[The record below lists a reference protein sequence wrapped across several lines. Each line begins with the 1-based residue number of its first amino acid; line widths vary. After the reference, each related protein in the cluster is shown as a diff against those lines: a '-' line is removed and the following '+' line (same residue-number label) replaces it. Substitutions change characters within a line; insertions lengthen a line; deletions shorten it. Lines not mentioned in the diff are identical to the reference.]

1 MRRWTVFVAALV
13 VLSMLLPGDFS
24 LAKSTQTDH
33 SEKKTAAKA
42 ESSVKSSP
50 KKDGGQS
57 SKSTRSAKSE
67 SKKDVAKQ
75 SSQTGG
81 QTGGQAGAKS
91 DGKAGS
97 KSAGKPEA
105 KSDAKSGE
113 KAADTAKS
121 KSASK
126 SKKRAASEPRESREP
141 RQAKAAPPALPD
153 SYKGEFGVD
162 TKAALVMDMQTGRV
176 LFAQEPDMPIPPAS
190 LTKVLTLFLI
200 NERLREGSLKL
211 DETIPVS
218 QEASHAGGSTMR
230 LKTGESVTLDDLI
243 KGIAIA
249 SANDG
254 CVAVAEYLGKG
265 DTHPF
270 VEAMNRK
277 AKEIG
282 MANSQ
287 FFNPNGLPAEGQVTT
302 ARDMAVLAQTY
313 LKTFPETLSI
323 HSMTEFT
330 RNNRVRHNS
339 NSLLGK
345 VEGVDGLKTGFV
357 CASGFNIVVTAK
369 RGDTRLVAVVLGA
382 KNRRIREREA
392 TRLVEEGFKIV
403 AAERGGSHQQVAMSH
418 GKDPML
424 H

>member
-1 MRRWTVFVAALV
+1 MRRWTVFAAALV

-24 LAKSTQTDH
+24 LAKSTQTA
-33 SEKKTAAKA
+33 KKTTAQTESSSKSSAKKDGGSSSKTTRSAKA
-42 ESSVKSSP
+42 ES
-50 KKDGGQS
+50 KKDAAKHT
-57 SKSTRSAKSE
+57 SKAE
-67 SKKDVAKQ
+67 SK
-75 SSQTGG
+75 T
-81 QTGGQAGAKS
+81 GAKS
-91 DGKAGS
+91 GAKA
-97 KSAGKPEA
+97 E
-105 KSDAKSGE
+105 SG
-113 KAADTAKS
+113 AAKS
-121 KSASK
+121 KHEPK
-126 SKKRAASEPRESREP
+126 GKKRAAGDAREP

-176 LFAQEPDMPIPPAS
+176 LYAQEPDMPIPPAS

-211 DETIPVS
+211 DEAIPVS

-230 LKTGESVTLDDLI
+230 LKTGETVTLDDLI

-282 MANSQ
+282 MTSSQ

-330 RNNRVRHNS
+330 HNNRVRHNS

-369 RGDTRLVAVVLGA
+369 RGETRLVAVVLGA

-403 AAERGGSHQQVAMSH
+403 AAEKSGSHQQVAMTH
-418 GKDPML
+418 GKDSMP

>member
-24 LAKSTQTDH
+24 LAKSTQTDQ

-42 ESSVKSSP
+42 ESSARSSA

-57 SKSTRSAKSE
+57 SKSTRNAKAE
-67 SKKDVAKQ
+67 SKKDVASQ
-75 SSQTGG
+75 SSKT
-81 QTGGQAGAKS
+81 GAKAE
-91 DGKAGS
+91 GKAGT
-97 KSAGKPEA
+97 KSAGKSEV
-105 KSDAKSGE
+105 KSGE
-113 KAADTAKS
+113 KAADAAKS

-126 SKKRAASEPRESREP
+126 GKKRAAGEARESREP

-200 NERLREGSLKL
+200 NERLREGTLKL
-211 DETIPVS
+211 DESIPVS

-403 AAERGGSHQQVAMSH
+403 AAERSGSHQQVAMH
-418 GKDPML
+418 GKDPMP

>member
-24 LAKSTQTDH
+24 QAKSTPTD
-33 SEKKTAAKA
+33 KKTSEHAQASAKSSARKDGGSSSKTTRGAKA
-42 ESSVKSSP
+42 ET
-50 KKDGGQS
+50 KKDAARQPGKS
-57 SKSTRSAKSE
+57 EAKAADARSKS
-67 SKKDVAKQ
+67 
-75 SSQTGG
+75 
-81 QTGGQAGAKS
+81 GAKS
-91 DGKAGS
+91 R
-97 KSAGKPEA
+97 
-105 KSDAKSGE
+105 
-113 KAADTAKS
+113 
-121 KSASK
+121 
-126 SKKRAASEPRESREP
+126 KRAEGEARQT
-141 RQAKAAPPALPD
+141 RQAKAAPAPLPD

-162 TKAALVMDMQTGRV
+162 TKAALVMDIQTGRV

-190 LTKVLTLFLI
+190 LTKVLTLYLI
-200 NERLREGSLKL
+200 NERLREGTLKL
-211 DETIPVS
+211 DESIPVS

-230 LKTGESVTLDDLI
+230 LRTGETVTLDDLI

-282 MANSQ
+282 MTNSQ

-330 RNNRVRHNS
+330 HNKRVRHNS

-403 AAERGGSHQQVAMSH
+403 AAEKSGSHQQVAMTH
-418 GKDPML
+418 GKEPMP

>member
-24 LAKSTQTDH
+24 LAKSTQSDQ
-33 SEKKTAAKA
+33 SEKKTAAKS
-42 ESSVKSSP
+42 ESSAKSSA

-57 SKSTRSAKSE
+57 SKSIRSAKGE
-67 SKKDVAKQ
+67 SKKDAAKQ
-75 SSQTGG
+75 TAKAEGKTEGKSAGK
-81 QTGGQAGAKS
+81 AGAKS
-91 DGKAGS
+91 V
-97 KSAGKPEA
+97 
-105 KSDAKSGE
+105 E
-113 KAADTAKS
+113 KNADTAKS

-126 SKKRAASEPRESREP
+126 GRKRAAGEAREP

-211 DETIPVS
+211 DESIPVS

-330 RNNRVRHNS
+330 HNNRVRHNS

-403 AAERGGSHQQVAMSH
+403 AAEKSGSHQQMAMH
-418 GKDPML
+418 GKDPIP

>member
-1 MRRWTVFVAALV
+1 MLRWTVFAAALV
-13 VLSMLLPGDFS
+13 VLSMLLPGDLS
-24 LAKSTQTDH
+24 LAKSTQTDQ
-33 SEKKTAAKA
+33 SVKKTAAKA
-42 ESSVKSSP
+42 ESSVKYSA

-57 SKSTRSAKSE
+57 SKSSRSAKSE
-67 SKKDVAKQ
+67 TKKDVAKQ
-75 SSQTGG
+75 SSQTDGKTDGKIGG
-81 QTGGQAGAKS
+81 KAGAKS
-91 DGKAGS
+91 AGKSEAKADGKS
-97 KSAGKPEA
+97 
-105 KSDAKSGE
+105 
-113 KAADTAKS
+113 ADTAKS

-126 SKKRAASEPRESREP
+126 SKKRAAREAGES

-176 LFAQEPDMPIPPAS
+176 LYAQEPDMPIPPAS

-211 DETIPVS
+211 DESITVS
-218 QEASHAGGSTMR
+218 PEASHTGGSTMR

-403 AAERGGSHQQVAMSH
+403 AAEKGGSHQQVAMH
-418 GKDPML
+418 GKDPIP

>member
-24 LAKSTQTDH
+24 LAKSTQTDQ

-42 ESSVKSSP
+42 ESSAKSSV

-57 SKSTRSAKSE
+57 SKSTRNAKAE
-67 SKKDVAKQ
+67 SKKDVASQ
-75 SSQTGG
+75 SSKTGAKAEG
-81 QTGGQAGAKS
+81 KAGAKS
-91 DGKAGS
+91 
-97 KSAGKPEA
+97 AGKSEV
-105 KSDAKSGE
+105 KSGD
-113 KAADTAKS
+113 KAADTARS

-126 SKKRAASEPRESREP
+126 GKKRAAGEARESREP

-200 NERLREGSLKL
+200 NERLREGTLKL
-211 DETIPVS
+211 DESIPVS

-403 AAERGGSHQQVAMSH
+403 AAEKGGSHQQVAMH
-418 GKDPML
+418 GKDPMP

>member
-1 MRRWTVFVAALV
+1 MRRWTVFAAALV

-24 LAKSTQTDH
+24 LAKSTQTD
-33 SEKKTAAKA
+33 KKATAQA
-42 ESSVKSSP
+42 EASGKSTA
-50 KKDGGQS
+50 KKDGGSS
-57 SKSTRSAKSE
+57 SKTNRSSKAE
-67 SKKDVAKQ
+67 SKKDSAKQ
-75 SSQTGG
+75 TAN
-81 QTGGQAGAKS
+81 AG
-91 DGKAGS
+91 GKAAA
-97 KSAGKPEA
+97 KSAGKSEL
-105 KSDAKSGE
+105 KSGE

-126 SKKRAASEPRESREP
+126 SKKRAAGETREP

-211 DETIPVS
+211 DEAIPVS

-230 LKTGESVTLDDLI
+230 LKTGETVTLDDLI

-282 MANSQ
+282 MTSSQ

-330 RNNRVRHNS
+330 HNNRVRHNS

-403 AAERGGSHQQVAMSH
+403 AAEKSGSHQQVAMH
-418 GKDPML
+418 GKDPIP

>member
-1 MRRWTVFVAALV
+1 MHRWTVFAAALI
-13 VLSMLLPGDFS
+13 VLSILLPGDLS
-24 LAKSTQTDH
+24 LAKSNQT
-33 SEKKTAAKA
+33 EIKTAAQVSGSARSSTARDSGVSSKSARSAKA
-42 ESSVKSSP
+42 ESKKEVSKQSV
-50 KKDGGQS
+50 
-57 SKSTRSAKSE
+57 SKQSAKSE
-67 SKKDVAKQ
+67 SSVA
-75 SSQTGG
+75 
-81 QTGGQAGAKS
+81 QADRKAPRT
-91 DGKAGS
+91 DGKAAQS
-97 KSAGKPEA
+97 
-105 KSDAKSGE
+105 
-113 KAADTAKS
+113 TRTKS
-121 KSASK
+121 KSKGRKADADG
-126 SKKRAASEPRESREP
+126 AAEKPVRR
-141 RQAKAAPPALPD
+141 AKAAPPALPD

-162 TKAALVMDMQTGRV
+162 TKAAMVMDMETGRV
-176 LFAQEPDMPIPPAS
+176 LFAQEPDMPIAPAS
-190 LTKVLTLFLI
+190 LTKVLTLYLI
-200 NERLREGSLKL
+200 NERLREGSLKR
-211 DETIPVS
+211 DEPITVS
-218 QEASHAGGSTMR
+218 PEASHAGGSTMR
-230 LKTGESVTLDDLI
+230 LKTGETVTLDDLI

-265 DTHPF
+265 DVHPF
-270 VEAMNRK
+270 VDAMNRK

-330 RNNRVRHNS
+330 HNNRVRHNS

-403 AAERGGSHQQVAMSH
+403 AAEKSGSHQQVAMTH
-418 GKDPML
+418 
-424 H
+424 

>member
-1 MRRWTVFVAALV
+1 MRRWTVFAAALV

-24 LAKSTQTDH
+24 LAKSSQSDQ
-33 SEKKTAAKA
+33 SEKKTTAKA
-42 ESSVKSSP
+42 ESSVKSSA
-50 KKDGGQS
+50 KKDGGKS
-57 SKSTRSAKSE
+57 SKSTRSAKAE
-67 SKKDVAKQ
+67 SKKDGAKQ
-75 SSQTGG
+75 NAKAEGRTEGK
-81 QTGGQAGAKS
+81 TGAKS
-91 DGKAGS
+91 A
-97 KSAGKPEA
+97 
-105 KSDAKSGE
+105 AKSGD
-113 KAADTAKS
+113 KSADTAKS

-126 SKKRAASEPRESREP
+126 GKKRAADEAREP

-211 DETIPVS
+211 DESIPVS

-230 LKTGESVTLDDLI
+230 LKTGETVTLEDLI

-330 RNNRVRHNS
+330 HNNRVRHNS

-403 AAERGGSHQQVAMSH
+403 AAEKSGSHQQVAMH
-418 GKDPML
+418 GKDPIP